1 MIDGGP
7 EQENDQSAADD
18 QTAAQRI
25 AEWVSALRHPD
36 IPTEVIAAAK
46 LHALDTIGV
55 GIAAAVLPG
64 EARTAR
70 AAVALFTQTGG
81 REESSIIG
89 QHRRVTAASAAF
101 ANGSLEHSLDFDD
114 IDTDSRVHA
123 STIVTPTALAMAERT
138 GATGM
143 ELVTALVAGNEIA
156 TRIGMG
162 GPIHFQKH
170 GFHATPVAGVFG
182 AVASSASLL
191 HLDAATTTD
200 AFGVAG
206 DVAGGTNA
214 WIARGTQNK
223 HLHAGWASHNGILS
237 ALLAANGADG
247 PVGVFEGRYGLYE
260 ALTGHPDVDMS
271 RVLDTLGRSW
281 ETPLMAYKAYPSC
294 YWMHGSLD
302 AALTIREEISSQLD
316 EIDTVTA
323 IVPTPAVTIVLEPR
337 ETRIRP
343 LTPYAGK
350 FSLQFSV
357 AAMLLR
363 GRIDL
368 ETYGAASM
376 SDEAVL
382 ALAQRVGY
390 TVSQTFDQGSQVYPG
405 GLAVRMLDGREYVVE
420 VPEPRG
426 TVLNPMSESE
436 VLAKFRDTAGHG
448 LERDGVAEL
457 ESALLHL
464 EEPGS
469 VIAIAESLRSVR
481 ARGR

>member
-1 MIDGGP
+1 MVDSTGSNRATGG
-7 EQENDQSAADD
+7 SSDD
-18 QTAAQRI
+18 RMAAQRI
-25 AEWVSALRHPD
+25 AEWVSGLRYHD
-36 IPTEVIAAAK
+36 VPTETIAAAK

-70 AAVALFTQTGG
+70 ASVALFSETGG
-81 REESSIIG
+81 REEASIIG
-89 QHRRVTAASAAF
+89 LQRQAPAAHAAF
-101 ANGSLEHSLDFDD
+101 ANGSLQHSLDFDD

-123 STIVTPTALAMAERT
+123 STIVTPAAFAMAERT
-138 GATGM
+138 GASGR

-170 GFHATPVAGVFG
+170 GFHATPVAGIFG
-182 AVASSASLL
+182 AVASSTSLL
-191 HLDAATTTD
+191 HLDASKTTD
-200 AFGVAG
+200 ALGIAG

-223 HLHAGWASHNGILS
+223 HLHAGWAAHNGIVS
-237 ALLAANGADG
+237 ALLAANGAEG

-260 ALTGHPDVDMS
+260 ALTGHANVNMS
-271 RVLDTLGRSW
+271 HVLDTLGQTW

-302 AALTIREEISSQLD
+302 AALTIRNEISSRID
-316 EIDTVTA
+316 EIDAVTA

-337 ETRIRP
+337 DTRIRP

-363 GRIDL
+363 GTINLD
-368 ETYGAASM
+368 TYSIASM
-376 SDEAVL
+376 ADEAVL
-382 ALAQRVGY
+382 SLASRVGY
-390 TVSQTFDQGSQVYPG
+390 TVSEKFDRGSQVYPG
-405 GLAVRMLDGREYVVE
+405 GLAVRMQDGSEYIVE

-426 TVLNPMSESE
+426 TVLNPMNESD
-436 VLAKFRDTAGHG
+436 LMAKFRDTAGQG
-448 LERDGVAEL
+448 LEVNHIIEL

-464 EEPGS
+464 ETPGS
-469 VIAIAESLRSVR
+469 VDTIVELLRRVR
-481 ARGR
+481 PLAR